1 MGTAF
6 TFFSVSRAAYNKS
19 FFKFRTQY
27 ILVVNSYLL
36 IGGKVKMNNIIEN
49 IKDDI
54 KKRCESPNNF
64 FGPGSYEHIES
75 VAKNA
80 VALAEVYQADVEVC
94 EIAGWLHDIAS
105 VTDYKLYENHHIHG
119 SDIAEKI
126 LKSYNYPSD
135 KIELVKL
142 CILNHRGSV
151 LKEKTTKEEICVADA
166 DAISHFDTLP
176 SLFYLVFVQRK
187 LSIDD
192 GTEFVK
198 SKLERSYNKMSE
210 ASKEYYKD
218 KRDLIQSILS

>member
-1 MGTAF
+1 
-6 TFFSVSRAAYNKS
+6 
-19 FFKFRTQY
+19 
-27 ILVVNSYLL
+27 
-36 IGGKVKMNNIIEN
+36 MNTIIEN
-49 IKDDI
+49 IKEEI
-54 KKRCESPNNF
+54 KLRCESPNNF
-64 FGPGSYEHIES
+64 FGPGSYEHIQS

-80 VALAEVYQADVEVC
+80 VELAKLYQADVEVC

-119 SDIAEKI
+119 AAIADEI
-126 LKSYNYPSD
+126 LKSYNYPKD
-135 KIELVKL
+135 KINLVKL

-176 SLFYLVFVQRK
+176 ALFYLAFVQRK
-187 LSIDD
+187 LSIAE

-198 SKLERSYNKMSE
+198 SKLERSYNKMSKE
-210 ASKEYYKD
+210 SKEYYKD